1 MNSSL
6 LENTNLK
13 TVEDDGIQLFDAN
26 FFISL
31 LVLKIAFI
39 AGMSSDSEVVLL
51 KSNQNILFQVFCS
64 ETTFQMEILL
74 IIQTQTVMKELR
86 V

>member
-31 LVLKIAFI
+31 LLLQIAFI
-39 AGMSSDSEVVLL
+39 AGMSSDSGRDLL